1 MKVEDIHVIRAI
13 MKSRY
18 IKTKV
23 QKPSKMESMRVLN
36 TNAITALS
44 QDGRNQSVLFIV
56 HHTLNEYDQSED

>member
-1 MKVEDIHVIRAI
+1 MKVEDIHVISAI

-23 QKPSKMESMRVLN
+23 QKPSKKESMRVLN

-56 HHTLNEYDQSED
+56 HHTLNEYDQSGD